1 MQRTR
6 LPQALAGTIMGDLIA
21 EGQRALSRYGAE
33 MTIHGDFAAFASV
46 DRDTAIAFPG
56 YFNET
61 TNADR
66 GMCVL
71 IHKDGETIGT
81 YACGLYLPVDTM
93 AEYIDEIGLHHAC
106 AKPDIEIFGTVR
118 EWFEAMEGPSAFSG
132 GIWVRPDLRGTELS
146 RLLVPFLPMIGRSFA
161 VDVWDAKHV
170 FFMVPEIIM
179 KKGIAER
186 YRPLFLEPGATWHYT
201 TPPTPLW
208 FGYAAPVQI
217 MKDAL
222 DFISKGPDVL
232 VPTKTR
238 QPAAQHAELVR

>member
-21 EGQRALSRYGAE
+21 AGQRSLARFGAE
-33 MTIHGDFAAFASV
+33 LTIHGDFSAFEKV
-46 DRDTAIAFPG
+46 ERNGGIVFPG
-56 YFNET
+56 YWNET

-81 YACGLYLPVDTM
+81 YACGLYLPADTM
-93 AEYIDEIGLHHAC
+93 AEYMDEVGLHRAC
-106 AKPDIEIFGTVR
+106 PSPDIEIHGTVR

-132 GIWVRPDLRGTELS
+132 GIWVRPDLRGTDLS
-146 RLLVPFLPMIGRSFA
+146 HFLVPFLPVIGRSFA
-161 VDVWDAKHV
+161 VEVWDAKHV
-170 FFMVPEIIM
+170 FFMVPEIVM

-201 TPPTPLW
+201 SPPTPLW

-217 MKDAL
+217 IKDAL

-232 VPTKTR
+232 VPTRTR
-238 QPAAQHAELVR
+238 QPAVHDAALAQ